1 MLLRG
6 FVRDKPHESQ
16 PWSPQSAK
24 RTDLDRFAHDSDANH
39 EEYRGVRR
47 DGGEPTRRGVL
58 MC

>member
-6 FVRDKPHESQ
+6 FAREKPHETQ
-16 PWSPQSAK
+16 LWSPQSAK
-24 RTDLDRFAHDSDANH
+24 RTDLDGFARDSDANH
-39 EEYRGVRR
+39 EEYNGVRQ